1 MKPAAGRPAAG
12 SAARPKRT
20 SGAGRAAVRVGGRRV
35 TRGAK
40 REGAGRGRIVTIRGS
55 LASPARRKR
64 GQRVQERTA
73 DLTLGVVLLHE
84 QGRRQRLV
92 RLRGRRGRAGGGA
105 AARVR
110 QATAVSRVDADG

>member
-12 SAARPKRT
+12 RTARPKRT
-20 SGAGRAAVRVGGRRV
+20 SGADRAAVRVGGRRV
-35 TRGAK
+35 TGGAEL
-40 REGAGRGRIVTIRGS
+40 EGASRRRIVTVRG
-55 LASPARRKR
+55 AVAGPARRKR

-92 RLRGRRGRAGGGA
+92 GLRGRRGRAGGGA

-110 QATAVSRVDADG
+110 QPTAV